1 MKELFSVLRLAVYVL
16 ALPLTVTAA
25 ASAHQWINASAR
37 VEVKASE
44 VSNVIR
50 LTEGGTLRGVVST
63 YDAARGKVS
72 VGNAVVTL
80 MQGETIVARVNSG
93 VDGAFSFSNV
103 TPGKYTFTSASKG
116 SIAAFGIEAVGADS
130 ENGAPVLRAFAAPRN
145 ATVDGIAAAA
155 PSNVAPANEM
165 AHVLY
170 TSEVVTATDGAFQ
183 GTVAALNGK
192 LEGNSVSLIQGDQ
205 LVSEVTTDS
214 EGVFRVEGV
223 SSGFYT
229 LMARGAGGFA
239 AVAIEVTGAEAVA
252 PTETVYT
259 SLRAQEEGVGVTMTD
274 SPVEFEVVEEIV
286 SVEEIEEDPVPL
298 LPPQVPGYGY
308 GAPMGFGGGPM
319 GGGFGG
325 GFGMS
330 GIGELIGLGIGAWVL
345 TEVIDQVG
353 DDNNIPRPVPVPNPP
368 APVSG
373 YTWVYL

>member
-37 VEVKASE
+37 VVVSASE
-44 VSNVIR
+44 VANVIR

-80 MQGETIVARVNSG
+80 MQGETVVARVNSG

-103 TPGKYTFTSASKG
+103 DPGKYTFISAATG

-130 ENGAPVLRAFAAPRN
+130 ETGAPVLRAFAAPRN
-145 ATVDGIAAAA
+145 ATVDGIAKAA
-155 PSNVAPANEM
+155 PSNVGPASEM
-165 AHVLY
+165 GQVLY
-170 TSEVVTATDGAFQ
+170 TSEVVTAIDGAFQ
-183 GTVAALNGK
+183 GTVAALNGNV
-192 LEGNSVSLIQGDQ
+192 EGNSISLIQGDK
-205 LVSEVTTDS
+205 LIAEATTDG
-214 EGVFRVEGV
+214 EGVFRMDGV
-223 SSGFYT
+223 SNGFYT

-239 AVAIEVTGAEAVA
+239 AVAVEVTGAESVA

-259 SLRAQEEGVGVTMTD
+259 SLQEQEESVGVTMTD
-274 SPVEFEVVEEIV
+274 SPIEFEIVEEIIT
-286 SVEEIEEDPVPL
+286 VEEIEEESMIVPL
-298 LPPQVPGYGY
+298 QSACCGSA
-308 GAPMGFGGGPM
+308 APMGFGGGSM

-325 GFGMS
+325 GLGMS
-330 GIGELIGLGIGAWVL
+330 GVGELIGLGIGAWVL
-345 TEVIDQVG
+345 TEVIDQIDG
-353 DDNNIPRPVPVPNPP
+353 NNIPRPVPVPNPP